1 MVGTVSGWRE
11 LDLDGA
17 VALVAAR
24 AAAGV
29 SARGRADLV
38 VPGGRGPLRLFAAL
52 RRRGLPGPTWR
63 LHLSDE
69 RCVPAGDPRR
79 NADGVAAAL
88 GADVLG
94 PPPGT
99 DPAVAAA
106 GWSDALAAVG
116 TLDVTVLG
124 LGQDGHVAGI
134 FPGDPGPVAAD
145 ASDAVTAGPSA
156 APPARVT
163 LSAGRLRRTG
173 ALLLVVDGPGKD
185 VAVAGVRAGA
195 DTGLPTT
202 RLAGPPR
209 WLVDLRGA

>member
-1 MVGTVSGWRE
+1 MAGTVSAWRE

-24 AAAGV
+24 TTAATR
-29 SARGRADLV
+29 ARGRAEVV

-99 DPAVAAA
+99 DPVAAAA

-116 TLDVTVLG
+116 TFDVVVLG
-124 LGQDGHVAGI
+124 LGSDGHVASV
-134 FPGDPGPVAAD
+134 FPGDPAPIAAN
-145 ASDAVTAGPSA
+145 APDAVPAGSA
-156 APPARVT
+156 APTPPRVT
-163 LSAGRLRRTG
+163 LSTARLRRTR
-173 ALLLVVDGPGKD
+173 AVLLVVDGPAKD
-185 VAVAGVRAGA
+185 LAVARLRRGA
-195 DTGLPTT
+195 DDDLPTAALT
-202 RLAGPPR
+202 GPPR
-209 WLVDLRGA
+209 WLVDLRGT